1 MHAVTADPGGEAAQG
16 TGEGGFEVHLDVF
29 EGPFD
34 LLLGLISKHKLDIT
48 EVALSQVTDE
58 FIAYIRAL
66 ADGWDLDQASYFL
79 LVAATLLDLKA
90 ARLLPSGEVEDEE
103 DLALLEAR
111 DLLFARLLQYRAY
124 KEVAAIFAA
133 RMTAAARRF
142 PRRVGLEPHFADL
155 LPEVLLGLGPA
166 EFAAIAARTLA
177 PRKPPVVS
185 TEHLHTPRT
194 SVREQVEILS
204 ARLRELGRATFRR
217 LTSDCAGTYEVVARF
232 LAVLD
237 LFRDGQVSLDQLTPL
252 GELYV
257 SWTAGGAAGP
267 GGPATTTKPEMTTEH
282 QAAQS
287 PAAAPTSPA
296 AAPESP
302 AAAPEGGR

>member
-1 MHAVTADPGGEAAQG
+1 MTVSTDLNPLAGDDQDGAARSSAFQ
-16 TGEGGFEVHLDVF
+16 VHLDVF

-34 LLLGLISKHKLDIT
+34 LLLALISKHKLDIT

-58 FIAYIRAL
+58 FIAYISAR
-66 ADGWDLDQASYFL
+66 ADGWDLDQVSYFL
-79 LVAATLLDLKA
+79 VVAATLLDLKA

-142 PRRVGLEPHFADL
+142 PRRVPLEPRFAGL

-166 EFAAIAARTLA
+166 EFARLASLALTPNAAG
-177 PRKPPVVS
+177 S
-185 TEHLHTPRT
+185 
-194 SVREQVEILS
+194 
-204 ARLRELGRATFRR
+204 
-217 LTSDCAGTYEVVARF
+217 YEVVASF
-232 LAVLD
+232 LALLELYREDVVS
-237 LFRDGQVSLDQLTPL
+237 FEQVAPL

-257 SWTAGGAAGP
+257 TWTGQAD
-267 GGPATTTKPEMTTEH
+267 TDSVNELTESDDD
-282 QAAQS
+282 Q
-287 PAAAPTSPA
+287 
-296 AAPESP
+296 
-302 AAAPEGGR
+302 